1 MPRHDI
7 VTQLIDQIKDIE
19 RQLRALQRLDV
30 TPPPAS
36 IVTYTGTPTSGQLAQ
51 WNGGGTLTHSGYAGS
66 AVARYSGAPVT
77 GNYSYWTAAGT
88 IADSGFGTSQLPRYS
103 GTPTAGR
110 YPVWTAAG
118 TIADSGFGTA
128 DLPRYTGTPSAGK
141 YTYWTG
147 AGTIAASTFGTADLP
162 RYSGTPSAG
171 NFAYWTGAGTV
182 AGSGIGTASVARL
195 DIPNTFALNQTLSG
209 TATTGSLL
217 SVTRNLAAASTNSP
231 VVDIVQ
237 DHASDDQDTLRLQQD
252 GSGKLI
258 VAVDDGTEVF
268 SLISAGSHTILSF
281 DAIATKAALMTFKAN
296 GGNYQTTF
304 GLAGASNNIF
314 LGASAG
320 DFAVRAADNQ
330 KLLLGVD
337 NGSGNNSPAIYIL
350 ESGFIG
356 FGVASPQGRIHAHD
370 GTAGFLFVS
379 KTAINGTAQTII
391 PNGTGDVTLHL
402 RYDIGLTDSAGTT
415 TGSSGTLAGPSTSVT
430 LSTSGG
436 NTVDL
441 RVNADGS
448 VDIRRT
454 AGSLTF
460 TATLTLHWA

>member
-66 AVARYSGAPVT
+66 AVARYSGAPVA

-182 AGSGIGTASVARL
+182 AGSGIGTASVAL
-195 DIPNTFALNQTLSG
+195 LAGTQTFSGVNTFSQNVIGSVFKAAG
-209 TATTGSLL
+209 TAG
-217 SVTRNLAAASTNSP
+217 
-231 VVDIVQ
+231 VQ
-237 DHASDDQDTLRLQQD
+237 IQDD
-252 GSGKLI
+252 GGNAG
-258 VAVDDGTEVF
+258 VAVADG
-268 SLISAGSHTILSF
+268 G
-281 DAIATKAALMTFKAN
+281 ATTVGVDTATFTPVTS
-296 GGNYQTTF
+296 GVGQTTF
-304 GLAGASNNIF
+304 GNNALIASLAPGSITTSQTWTIDITVTTANNNRGGVLSVLLYD
-314 LGASAG
+314 LGSAVSPSSLRLLYKADIAWYRTTVG
-320 DFAVRAADNQ
+320 STATITAVNESIKDAVGVTLTGPTAIAD
-330 KLLLGVD
+330 GIRFTVH
-337 NGSGNNSPAIYIL
+337 P
-350 ESGFIG
+350 
-356 FGVASPQGRIHAHD
+356 
-370 GTAGFLFVS
+370 TAGTLNRVAGMI
-379 KTAINGTAQTII
+379 TGVEPGATIS
-391 PNGTGDVTLHL
+391 
-402 RYDIGLTDSAGTT
+402 SAV
-415 TGSSGTLAGPSTSVT
+415 A
-430 LSTSGG
+430 
-436 NTVDL
+436 
-441 RVNADGS
+441 
-448 VDIRRT
+448 
-454 AGSLTF
+454 
-460 TATLTLHWA
+460 